1 MLRRPDDP
9 ALARPIVDEQ
19 GSAVAADIPA
29 GDAGIVAG
37 PDLDGDHHTVV
48 ELEER
53 FETVVALLII
63 DVVHLAE
70 DRRDLVGSIHHHDLV
85 EQMDAPVEHHAA
97 AGHGILP
104 PALRDAAGAG
114 DAGHDLKHVAE
125 QPGVYGFEHSG
136 VIRVGPAVLVDGERL
151 PVRRAVSIMVCSS
164 PLLIA
169 TGFSQTTALP
179 ASSAWQT

>member
-63 DVVHLAE
+63 DMVHLAE
-70 DRRDLVGSIHHHDLV
+70 DRRDFVGSIHHHDLV

-104 PALRDAAGAG
+104 PSP
-114 DAGHDLKHVAE
+114 
-125 QPGVYGFEHSG
+125 PGCPREPVTLDTISNT
-136 VIRVGPAVLVDGERL
+136 L
-151 PVRRAVSIMVCSS
+151 PSS
-164 PLLIA
+164 PA
-169 TGFSQTTALP
+169 FTVSSTAV
-179 ASSAWQT
+179 